1 MVQKFHAEML
11 GENDCFE
18 KLKRTD
24 KAVTTVF
31 VVLKINLT
39 TSKVW
44 RGGNQSIANFF
55 FCQIRSVLILF
66 FMKRIID
73 IIDST
78 DSEFKVQFFKL
89 MYLAS

>member
-1 MVQKFHAEML
+1 MWRCYGK
-11 GENDCFE
+11 NDCFE

-24 KAVTTVF
+24 KAVTIVF
-31 VVLKINLT
+31 GVLKINLK

-55 FCQIRSVLILF
+55 FCQIRPVLILF
-66 FMKRIID
+66 FMKKIID

-78 DSEFKVQFFKL
+78 DAEFKVQFFKL